1 MIINATQV
9 LLHKRKHQMIINATQ
24 VLLHKRKY
32 QMIIN
37 ATQVLLHKRKHQMI
51 INAMHKYLFIRGS
64 IRLSM
69 QHKEVSNDYQCNTS
83 TSS

>member
-9 LLHKRKHQMIINATQ
+9 LIHKGKYQMIINATQ

-37 ATQVLLHKRKHQMI
+37 ATQYEEVLVLH
-51 INAMHKYLFIRGS
+51 
-64 IRLSM
+64 
-69 QHKEVSNDYQCNTS
+69 
-83 TSS
+83 